1 MPRSSSAEPTKPS
14 SSKRKGTRSVST
26 LTPSQLAR
34 KRANDREAQRAIRA
48 RTKEHIE
55 RLERELDELRSVQNR
70 DKTVQDLMRRN
81 RALEDELRQLKDS
94 MGVSITSSPY
104 SAPTVYDD
112 SCGTFASPRMS
123 PLPAGGADY
132 IPDYSPTSVTSVT
145 SVTAA
150 AAAAQQQYVPMPN
163 CEAWAST
170 LPSSVPSPASSVHTE
185 EYGPAS
191 GYIPT
196 SVPSNMMGAA
206 AIELVNETYLH
217 QNQQQQA
224 QHQQQRLQNW
234 NNMYTAMYYDG
245 GSQNAACISR

>member
-1 MPRSSSAEPTKPS
+1 
-14 SSKRKGTRSVST
+14 
-26 LTPSQLAR
+26 
-34 KRANDREAQRAIRA
+34 
-48 RTKEHIE
+48 
-55 RLERELDELRSVQNR
+55 
-70 DKTVQDLMRRN
+70 MRRN

-104 SAPTVYDD
+104 SAPTGTVSASASAVGAAGRSDDAGLALAAAAPRPTRLLTRCSSVYDD